1 MAENYTYTALAM
13 DRSEPVGNSIDI
25 FSRRALHVKIGNTA
39 AEPVYIT
46 ATDPIPI
53 TTVPGAYNQVSMY
66 AEVLAVPSS
75 MLTTIQT
82 YIVPMGQ
89 TFYFE
94 RCNVSGENIAR
105 YTLKVG
111 ATTIDSAYTWFAE
124 GLSYTFN
131 FASQMTTGYPITGGS
146 TFSISVLHLRPM
158 VGDFNARI
166 QGVLS

>member
-39 AEPVYIT
+39 SE
-46 ATDPIPI
+46 PIPI
-53 TTVPGAYNQVSMY
+53 TTVPGAFNQVSMY
-66 AEVLAVPSS
+66 AEALAVPAST
-75 MLTTIQT
+75 LTVIQT
-82 YIVPMGQ
+82 YIVPLGQ
-89 TFYFE
+89 TFFFE
-94 RCNVSGENIAR
+94 KCAVSGENIAR

-131 FASQMTTGYPITGGS
+131 FASQMTTGYAITGGS
-146 TFSISVLHLRPM
+146 TFSISVLHLRPK